1 MVSSESQMTTGVST
15 AEQAETTIPT
25 MTAPA
30 QTAPSSP
37 ADRIAQTA
45 HAARIVA
52 PSGAH
57 AAHVAASASA
67 PHFRAIREDDIPAVA
82 RLDRETWFDRAY
94 YPTDE
99 SFAYASHV
107 DVLRYLPHTTYGR
120 VALDADGSLLGLAL
134 GTVRGDAPA
143 LPGAARLRSD
153 RRAQAGNVTGGE
165 RIVHD
170 IDADIDVNHML
181 LESARRRVHGAFDAE
196 LQLFIVS
203 PRARGRG
210 IGGRLFSGFLDHLRS
225 RGVSRYFLFTDSGCS
240 YGFYDAHG
248 LERVAETPRIPSF
261 CSDELLDKYVYAGR
275 A

>member
-15 AEQAETTIPT
+15 AEK
-25 MTAPA
+25 A
-30 QTAPSSP
+30 QTAIAAMMAQAQAP
-37 ADRIAQTA
+37 ALRHAVPIAQTDRA
-45 HAARIVA
+45 AQHAVPA
-52 PSGAH
+52 G
-57 AAHVAASASA
+57 
-67 PHFRAIREDDIPAVA
+67 PHIRALCDGDIPAIA

-99 SFAYASHV
+99 SFAYASYI

-134 GTVRGDAPA
+134 GRVRGDEPA
-143 LPGAARLRSD
+143 LPGAARIRSD
-153 RRAQAGNVTGGE
+153 GRALAQNVTGGE

-170 IDADIDVNHML
+170 IDADIEANHVL
-181 LESARRRVHGAFDAE
+181 LESARKSAHADLDAE

-203 PRARGRG
+203 PRARGKG
-210 IGGRLFSGFLDHLRS
+210 IGGRLFSGFLDHLRA
-225 RGVSRYFLFTDSGCS
+225 RGALRYFLFTDSGCS

-248 LERVAETPRIPSF
+248 LKRVAEAPRIPSF
-261 CSDELLDKYVYAGR
+261 CSDDLLDKYVYVGR